1 MTPERWQ
8 ELYHMTEDA
17 SGHVYNHKRGL
28 REALDALYTAKAAG
42 AREALELLA
51 DWADHA
57 PILLT
62 SVAVAVEARARIA
75 RPVHAAEDC
84 ALPGEPPR

>member
-1 MTPERWQ
+1 MSVPPV
-8 ELYHMTEDA
+8 DP
-17 SGHVYNHKRGL
+17 
-28 REALDALYTAKAAG
+28 ALAVAALLQKLDDVDKATFNWLVAAAKAEG